1 MNYVAD
7 VRFALVVLLGL
18 IALGVL
24 IVSVRVPGRGWL
36 AGFILLTLIT
46 QAGFYLP
53 LLMLRNQLMAADV
66 YKQIMETAN
75 IVLGLLGVL
84 AWALLLVFVVTLQS
98 ISRPAVPGPA
108 ASPSPATGLADRG
121 PLYGV
126 GGWLRFIVIANIYLA
141 PIVVALQYMVGWV
154 GFIVLSRIQPGI
166 LAVGLFFTLVDVA
179 LVLMGICVGRALG
192 NIRPGA
198 VQRMR
203 RLLILRLGW
212 AVIAAP
218 LLIVG
223 WSLPGLKPAD
233 ALPGAIKGLIVGVI
247 GFIVGWTYFKVS
259 KRVKATYPDWQV

>member
-18 IALGVL
+18 LAIGVL
-24 IVSVRVPGRGWL
+24 IVSVRVRGRGWL
-36 AGFILLTLIT
+36 AGFILLTLVT

-53 LLMLRNQLMAADV
+53 LLMLRQQMIAADV
-66 YKQIMETAN
+66 YKQVMETAN
-75 IVLGLLGVL
+75 IILGLLGVL

-98 ISRPAVPGPA
+98 IPRPAVAGA
-108 ASPSPATGLADRG
+108 ASPPPAAGLADRG
-121 PLYGV
+121 PLHGV

-141 PIVVALQYMVGWV
+141 PIVVALQYTVGWI
-154 GFIVLSRIQPGI
+154 GFIALSRIQPGI

-179 LVLMGICVGRALG
+179 LVLMGISAGRALG

-198 VQRMR
+198 VQKMR

-233 ALPGAIKGLIVGVI
+233 ALPGAIKGLVVGVI